1 MNDAQLQRSVV
12 RGRRLLITFFV
23 AGLGIPFA
31 FELWLPESWGDF
43 KIPLGMFVALI
54 VTVAVGVREN
64 RRDERAAGLLPA
76 KSGFSAEV
84 EVLAEKLRD
93 RATSIE
99 NDLRFGKFV
108 ESIDPTLLGVWQSVQ
123 TTARDRDHHE
133 LQSIDFNDPEA
144 VRALASKLDVYVR
157 DLRSR
162 PSIHHMTPKEF
173 RNGIIGMI
181 VIGAAGAF
189 MAYKLAG
196 NYRGCGVIMLIGAV
210 LMIALGIMAQ
220 REPA

>member
-76 KSGFSAEV
+76 KSGFSAR
-84 EVLAEKLRD
+84 ARCKCASDSSYRD
-93 RATSIE
+93 SASRM
-99 NDLRFGKFV
+99 
-108 ESIDPTLLGVWQSVQ
+108 
-123 TTARDRDHHE
+123 TARW
-133 LQSIDFNDPEA
+133 
-144 VRALASKLDVYVR
+144 
-157 DLRSR
+157 
-162 PSIHHMTPKEF
+162 
-173 RNGIIGMI
+173 
-181 VIGAAGAF
+181 
-189 MAYKLAG
+189 
-196 NYRGCGVIMLIGAV
+196 
-210 LMIALGIMAQ
+210 
-220 REPA
+220 